1 MAQGSDTTNAD
12 GRLDAALAIARR
24 EDGARVLALLARRFG
39 ELKSSQLA
47 VEKALQQAE
56 RDWPRLGV
64 PTNPAGWLLATARR
78 GLRARLAPAGADRDV
93 AGGAAVT
100 SLDPVELPDS
110 RLLQAGR
117 SLPDDRLWLLLLCC
131 HPVLSGDEQVA
142 LTLHLVSGLAAPE
155 IAAALPAG
163 EAQVAERLADAE
175 RAVIE
180 TGIGREVSGDEL
192 DSRVDAVLDTL
203 FMIFSL
209 GHRAAPSDQLGHV
222 DLTAEAVRLGAT
234 LDALLPRRP
243 DVLGLRALMSYHHA
257 RRDAHL
263 EPAAEL
269 VLLADQDRGRWRAA
283 EIRSG
288 NELLGRALQAGA
300 PERYTLLAVA
310 AGMHANAADASST
323 NWRAIRRA
331 YDRLVE
337 LDPSPAVALNRA
349 VAVWFV
355 EGPEAGLSLIDEL
368 RGLEASLPWRVARA
382 ELLTALGHQREA
394 AAEWEAAEALADTAL
409 RAKRI
414 RERRASLT
422 LAS

>member
-1 MAQGSDTTNAD
+1 MAQGSDTTRAD
-12 GRLDAALAIARR
+12 GRVDAALAIARR

-39 ELKSSQLA
+39 ELTSPQEA
-47 VEKALQQAE
+47 VEAALEQAE

-64 PTNPAGWLLATARR
+64 PANPAGWLLATARR
-78 GLRARLAPAGADRDV
+78 GLRASRSS
-93 AGGAAVT
+93 GGAAGESGGAVT
-100 SLDPVELPDS
+100 SIDLLELPDS

-117 SLPDDRLWLLLLCC
+117 AIPDDRLWLLFLCC
-131 HPVLSGDEQVA
+131 HPVLSGDEQLA
-142 LTLHLVSGLAAPE
+142 LTLHLVSGLDCAE
-155 IAAALPAG
+155 IAAALPAT
-163 EAQVAERLADAE
+163 ESEVADRIAAAE
-175 RAVIE
+175 RAVVQTE
-180 TGIGREVSGDEL
+180 VGRRVEEDEL

-203 FMIFSL
+203 FMIFTL
-209 GHRAAPSDQLGHV
+209 GHRAEPSDLLGHA

-234 LDALLPRRP
+234 LDTLLPRRP

-257 RRDAHL
+257 RRDGHL

-269 VLLADQDRGRWRAA
+269 VLLADQDRERWRAA

-337 LDPSPAVALNRA
+337 LDPSPVVALNRA
-349 VAVWFV
+349 IAVWFV
-355 EGPEAGLSLIDEL
+355 EGPEAGLALLDEL
-368 RGLEASLPWRVARA
+368 RGLSGSLPWRVARA
-382 ELLTALGHQREA
+382 ELLTALGQQREA
-394 AAEWEAAEALADTAL
+394 ATEWDAAESLADTAV

-414 RERRASLT
+414 RERRAALT
-422 LAS
+422 IAS